1 MYQNKEN
8 IDVNIKSA
16 DKVMIKTLIKSDPK
30 IE

>member
-8 IDVNIKSA
+8 IDVNINSS